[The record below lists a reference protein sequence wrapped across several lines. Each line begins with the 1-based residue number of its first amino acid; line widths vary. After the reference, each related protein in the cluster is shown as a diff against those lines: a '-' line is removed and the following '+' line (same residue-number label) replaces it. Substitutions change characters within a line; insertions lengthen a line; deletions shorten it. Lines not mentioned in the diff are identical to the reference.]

1 MINRI
6 LKETEKDSAM
16 YILIPIAVVDVLLL
30 GVAISRYLGR

>member
-6 LKETEKDSAM
+6 LKEVERDSAM
-16 YILIPIAVVDVLLL
+16 YILIPIVVVDVLLL

>member
-1 MINRI
+1 MINQI
-6 LKETEKDSAM
+6 LRELEKDSAM